1 MSLRVY
7 KIRTF
12 LTLIHLTYFTFQR
25 VQAQCSDYIPH
36 KEKMALKFKSVQYV
50 IIFTIYLLDEFHQTS
65 PQNET
70 EYKTISSSKSTEEPG
85 KSTAVSAKQ
94 NSSGNNNESIFFTL
108 LPQNNLSVQSTHTVL
123 QVNSTPIPTLDP
135 QTNSIVQSTTLP
147 LQHNLTVQPTAT
159 TKAVQ
164 NPSEEQTKSTANA
177 TTQVTSTPIPTSD
190 PQTNSIVQST
200 TLPLQHN
207 LTVQPTATTKAVQ
220 NPSEEQTKSTAN
232 TTLTQ
237 VTSTPI
243 PPWVPQP
250 ITYSPS
256 NTGIDL

>member
-1 MSLRVY
+1 MSLRGY
-7 KIRTF
+7 KTRTF

-25 VQAQCSDYIPH
+25 VQAQCSGYIPH
-36 KEKMALKFKSVQYV
+36 KENMVLKFKSVQYV

-94 NSSGNNNESIFFTL
+94 NSSGNNNESIFLTL

-123 QVNSTPIPTLDP
+123 KVNSTPIPTL
-135 QTNSIVQSTTLP
+135 
-147 LQHNLTVQPTAT
+147 
-159 TKAVQ
+159 
-164 NPSEEQTKSTANA
+164 
-177 TTQVTSTPIPTSD
+177 D

-256 NTGIDL
+256 NTGIDLWFISFNICYSVRYPSDLKLNSCSQLIILS